1 MMELILILVRREVG
15 YLIERGHQYLSTLR
29 ILPLA
34 LLISYFIDILALASN
49 SFLERTSNTR
59 RKKDLV
65 LAPLNPPSEWTSLT

>member
-1 MMELILILVRREVG
+1 MELILILVRREVG

-29 ILPLA
+29 ILPFA
-34 LLISYFIDILALASN
+34 LLILYFIDILALSSN

-59 RKKDLV
+59 RKKNLV